1 LSPHL
6 TKQKAK
12 LNDDST
18 NKKCNLVRLAAMFL
32 PANSIKKINVAFNFS
47 SSDFRLRKDISIS
60 NQQVKMSSYTG
71 VFLCEKSKVVL
82 EKWWVAEIA
91 PLLPNKFMDH
101 MTVKFAPSREESDA
115 LPVGSLVSIVI
126 VGYGLDAKG
135 HAVVVH
141 CPRCRSTNAIAH
153 ITVSTANDTRP
164 AYSNELLMQGWIK
177 VDNAPTLFGYVQD
190 HSSQDTDEVMLTVRE
205 IDEGINLPVAYVV
218 RPEKAEIQLAT
229 PPVRNEA
236 RSSQSSEAVLQQ
248 LKERLPSEDF
258 IVKSA
263 NGEYLFHKFVL
274 ACRSDCFHDYK
285 DPIFVLEHD
294 NQDDQKSMFE
304 IIFWMYYSFGFIP
317 DFSFHISNE
326 NITSFLRVAV
336 QWKIPFIFQFVF
348 EHLLGLIVSTLDLS
362 HLLLMYDGILL
373 LLTPEQIDRLHSF
386 VFRRIEMLSPVELSL
401 IPKDLILKVVLH
413 LMDYFRDEE
422 GIEKNLLLFETALRV
437 YFDLEKQLMIE
448 LRGDPSLNNKNVN
461 RSETELITFS
471 MEELISS
478 RELQRKAFSTKW
490 GLVLKPA
497 ITEKERLELE
507 LHGLR
512 LNSMNRYFYCDIFA
526 FIGKIFHECLSWSD
540 TTILKEYL
548 QADDCLLL
556 RRILLHSPGK
566 VLKSSVLPLLS
577 KIQIELPAEILLQAL
592 CERTPKKRLELF
604 HKD

>member
-1 LSPHL
+1 
-6 TKQKAK
+6 
-12 LNDDST
+12 
-18 NKKCNLVRLAAMFL
+18 
-32 PANSIKKINVAFNFS
+32 
-47 SSDFRLRKDISIS
+47 
-60 NQQVKMSSYTG
+60 MSSYTG
-71 VFLCEKSKVVL
+71 VFLCEKSRVVL

-126 VGYGLDAKG
+126 LGYVLDAKG

-153 ITVSTANDTRP
+153 ITVSTAGDTRP
-164 AYSNELLMQGWIK
+164 AYSNELLLQGWIK
-177 VDNAPTLFGYVQD
+177 VDNAPILFGYVQD
-190 HSSQDTDEVMLTVRE
+190 HSSQDSDEVMLTVEE
-205 IDEGINLPVAYVV
+205 IDQGINISVADVTLPK
-218 RPEKAEIQLAT
+218 KAEIRLAT

-236 RSSQSSEAVLQQ
+236 RSSQSSEAVLQR
-248 LKERLPSEDF
+248 LRERLPPEDF

-263 NGEYLFHKFVL
+263 DGEYPFHKFVL
-274 ACRSDCFHDYK
+274 ACRSDCFHHYK
-285 DPIFVLEHD
+285 DAVFVLDHD
-294 NQDDQKSMFE
+294 NHDDHKSVFE

-326 NITSFLRVAV
+326 NITSLLRVAV

-348 EHLLGLIVSTLDLS
+348 EYLLGLIISTMDLS
-362 HLLLMYDGILL
+362 HLLSMYDNILL
-373 LLTPEQIDRLHSF
+373 LLTPEQVDRLHSF

-401 IPKDLILKVVLH
+401 IPKDWILKVVLN
-413 LMDYFRDEE
+413 LLDYFRDEKE
-422 GIEKNLLLFETALRV
+422 VEKNLLLFEMALRL

-448 LRGDPSLNNKNVN
+448 LRRDPSLNNKNMN
-461 RSETELITFS
+461 SSEKELITFS
-471 MEELISS
+471 MAELISS

-490 GLVLKPA
+490 ALVLKPA
-497 ITEKERLELE
+497 ITEKERLELK

-512 LNSMNRYFYCDIFA
+512 LNSTNRYLYCDIFA
-526 FIGKIFHECLSWSD
+526 FIGRIFHECLSWSD
-540 TTILKEYL
+540 VTILKEYL

-577 KIQIELPAEILLQAL
+577 KIHIELPAEILLQAL
-592 CERTPKKRLELF
+592 CERSPKKRLELF